1 MEIMKR
7 PGLKQFFNQ
16 LAGLYEIVIFSDE
29 DTMVLLKILI
39 KLFKI

>member
-16 LAGLYEIVIFSDE
+16 LAGVYEIVIFSDE
-29 DTMVLLKILI
+29 DTMVQKAAFI
-39 KLFKI
+39 F